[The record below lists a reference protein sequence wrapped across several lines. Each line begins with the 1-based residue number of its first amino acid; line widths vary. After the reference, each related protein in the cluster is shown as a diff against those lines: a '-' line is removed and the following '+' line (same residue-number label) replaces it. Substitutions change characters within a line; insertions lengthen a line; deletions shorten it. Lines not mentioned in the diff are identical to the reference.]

1 MRGESECRLR
11 EAVAGG
17 VLNGRGGGMLQ
28 KAKPI
33 VENLESVQLVS

>member
-11 EAVAGG
+11 EVVALG
-17 VLNGRGGGMLQ
+17 VLEGGREGGTLQ

-33 VENLESVQLVS
+33 VENLESVS